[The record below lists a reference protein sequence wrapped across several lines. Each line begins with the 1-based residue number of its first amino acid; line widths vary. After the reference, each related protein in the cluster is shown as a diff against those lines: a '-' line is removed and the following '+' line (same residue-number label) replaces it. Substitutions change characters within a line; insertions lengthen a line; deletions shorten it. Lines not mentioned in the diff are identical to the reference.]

1 MQGRVLYGDL
11 ITGWE
16 KRQGLKEGNW
26 NISQTAKSPAERKRA
41 QRERGRKREQNG
53 GCHGESRN
61 GPDNERPF
69 SFTHMNLPAIA
80 QSAS

>member
-1 MQGRVLYGDL
+1 L

-16 KRQGLKEGNW
+16 KSQGLQEDNG

-53 GCHGESRN
+53 ECHGE
-61 GPDNERPF
+61 ERKGTQMTRRV
-69 SFTHMNLPAIA
+69 SKEKEKDKDKE
-80 QSAS
+80 QEDQ